1 MRGNVSESG
10 YTDKSSKK
18 KRKKEMAKIR
28 IELQQYIRV
37 KFQRGS
43 MRKQAHTPSE
53 SGN

>member
-43 MRKQAHTPSE
+43 MRKQAHTRSE